1 MRTKMIKSKYQ
12 TTILLQPEAQVKQSM
27 EMVLSNLFWRQP
39 DLSRPAL
46 KFLDNVK
53 KKGMN
58 DDYWPTF
65 CKKEK
70 ITRGQ
75 YDSVIKKLRGSGFIY
90 KRDNTFKLANSF
102 EENLKRVIGIT
113 EKWRQAK

>member
-1 MRTKMIKSKYQ
+1 MRAKMIRSKYQ
-12 TTILLQPEAQVKQSM
+12 TTILLQPEAQSKQNM

-39 DLSRPAL
+39 GLSIPAL
-46 KFLDNVK
+46 RFLDLVK

-58 DDYWPTF
+58 DDYWPIF

-75 YDSVIKKLRGSGFIY
+75 YDSVIKKLRGSGFNY
-90 KRDNTFKLANSF
+90 KRDNNCS
-102 EENLKRVIGIT
+102 
-113 EKWRQAK
+113 

>member
-1 MRTKMIKSKYQ
+1 MINSKYQ
-12 TTILLQPEAQVKQSM
+12 TTILLQPEEQIKQNM
-27 EMVLSNLFWRQP
+27 ETVLSNLFWRQP
-39 DLSRPAL
+39 NLSKPAL
-46 KFLDNVK
+46 KFLEIIK

-75 YDSVIKKLRGSGFIY
+75 YDSIIKKLRGSGFIY
-90 KRDNTFKLANSF
+90 KKDSTFILSNSF
-102 EENLKRVIGIT
+102 KIFLEQIVDIT
-113 EKWRQAK
+113 KKWMGS